1 MARVL
6 VIDDE
11 PDVLLLCRVNLQH
24 AGHQV
29 TETLDGAEG
38 VNLARQ
44 NAPDVVVLDLMLPQM
59 DGYEVLEALHADPA
73 TRDLPVIVLTAKA
86 QVSEHSRSLA
96 EGAVGFMTKPFA
108 PDDLVR
114 HLERVLGMSIEQ
126 REAER
131 RDQLQEL
138 QDD

>member
-38 VNLARQ
+38 VSLARR
-44 NAPDVVVLDLMLPQM
+44 ADVVVLDLMLPQM

-96 EGAVGFMTKPFA
+96 GGAVGFMTKPFA